1 MKNAIY
7 TSLKL
12 SKFGLMINFIK
23 SVYSGLCIGL
33 GGTAF
38 LSCDN
43 KILGSFLFGLGLF
56 TILNFGFNLF
66 TGKVGYF
73 VNKRPNYWGFLAI
86 VWLGN
91 FVGTFL
97 FAKMMAATRYG
108 EALQA
113 KANALCVIKD
123 SDSPLSLLVLGIF
136 CGMLMFIAA
145 DGYKTI
151 ENQVGKVFTVFLPV
165 MVFILSGFEHCIAD
179 MFYFSLA
186 SDFSLT
192 MFKALLA
199 ITIGNTIG
207 GGLIPLM
214 QKLKDKAPNI

>member
-1 MKNAIY
+1 MPPVIKNLI
-7 TSLKL
+7 L
-12 SKFGLMINFIK
+12 SI
-23 SVYSGLCIGL
+23 YSGLCIGL
-33 GGTAF
+33 GGTAY

-73 VNKRPNYWGFLAI
+73 VNNKPSYWGFLGI

-91 FVGTFL
+91 FIGTFL
-97 FAKMMAATRYG
+97 FARMIALTRYG
-108 EALQA
+108 AALQA
-113 KANALCVIKD
+113 KANALCLVKD
-123 SDSPLSLLVLGIF
+123 GDSIVSLLVLGIF

-145 DGYKTI
+145 DGYKNI
-151 ENQVGKVFTVFLPV
+151 ENQVGKVVVVFLPV

-186 SDFSLT
+186 GDFS
-192 MFKALLA
+192 ALMLKSLIV
-199 ITIGNTIG
+199 ITVGNSIG
-207 GGLIPLM
+207 GGLIPLAWTFAPM
-214 QKLKDKAPNI
+214 RDKQK

>member
-1 MKNAIY
+1 MPPVIKNLI
-7 TSLKL
+7 L
-12 SKFGLMINFIK
+12 SI
-23 SVYSGLCIGL
+23 YSGLCIGL
-33 GGTAF
+33 GGTAY

-43 KILGSFLFGLGLF
+43 KVLGSFLFGLGLF
-56 TILNFGFNLF
+56 TILNFSFNLF

-73 VNKRPNYWGFLAI
+73 VNNKPSYWGFLGI

-91 FVGTFL
+91 FIGTFL
-97 FAKMMAATRYG
+97 FARMIAVTRYG
-108 EALQA
+108 AALQA
-113 KANALCVIKD
+113 KASALCLVKD
-123 SDSPLSLLVLGIF
+123 GDSIVSLLILGIF

-145 DGYKTI
+145 DGYKSI
-151 ENQVGKVFTVFLPV
+151 ENQVGKVVVVFLPV

-192 MFKALLA
+192 MFKALIA
-199 ITIGNTIG
+199 ITIGNSIG

>member
-1 MKNAIY
+1 MIKNLI
-7 TSLKL
+7 L
-12 SKFGLMINFIK
+12 SI
-23 SVYSGLCIGL
+23 YSGLCIGL
-33 GGTAF
+33 GGTVY

-73 VNKRPNYWGFLAI
+73 VNNKPSYWGFLGI

-91 FVGTFL
+91 FIGTFL
-97 FAKMMAATRYG
+97 FAKMIAATRYG
-108 EALQA
+108 ATLQA
-113 KANALCVIKD
+113 KANALCLVKD
-123 SDSPLSLLVLGIF
+123 GDSIVSLLVLGIF

-145 DGYKTI
+145 DGYKNI
-151 ENQVGKVFTVFLPV
+151 ENQVGKVVVVFLPV

-186 SDFSLT
+186 GDFS
-192 MFKALLA
+192 ALMLKSLII
-199 ITIGNTIG
+199 ITVGNSIG
-207 GGLIPLM
+207 GGLIPL
-214 QKLKDKAPNI
+214 ARR

>member
-1 MKNAIY
+1 MPPVIKNLI
-7 TSLKL
+7 L
-12 SKFGLMINFIK
+12 SI
-23 SVYSGLCIGL
+23 YSGLCIGL
-33 GGTAF
+33 GGTVY

-73 VNKRPNYWGFLAI
+73 VNNKPSYWGFLGI

-91 FVGTFL
+91 FIGTFL
-97 FAKMMAATRYG
+97 FAKMIAATRYG
-108 EALQA
+108 ATLQV
-113 KANALCVIKD
+113 KANALCLVKD
-123 SDSPLSLLVLGIF
+123 GDSIVSLLVLGIF

-145 DGYKTI
+145 DGYKNI
-151 ENQVGKVFTVFLPV
+151 ENQVGKVVVVFLPV

-186 SDFSLT
+186 GDFS
-192 MFKALLA
+192 ALMLKSLIV
-199 ITIGNTIG
+199 ITVGNSIG
-207 GGLIPLM
+207 GGLIPL
-214 QKLKDKAPNI
+214 ARR

>member
-1 MKNAIY
+1 MVQ
-7 TSLKL
+7 
-12 SKFGLMINFIK
+12 FIK
-23 SVYSGLCIGL
+23 AIYSGLCIGL
-33 GGTAF
+33 GGTVF

-43 KILGSFLFGLGLF
+43 KLLGSFLFGLGLF

-73 VNKRPNYWGFLAI
+73 VNHKPSYWGFLGI

-97 FAKMMAATRYG
+97 FARMMAVTRYG

-113 KANALCVIKD
+113 KASALCLIKNGD
-123 SDSPLSLLVLGIF
+123 SLPSLFVLGIF

-145 DGYKTI
+145 DGYKNV
-151 ENQVGKVFTVFLPV
+151 ENTAGRVVAVFLPV

-179 MFYFSLA
+179 MFYYSLA
-186 SDFSLT
+186 GEFTPHMFASL
-192 MFKALLA
+192 MV
-199 ITIGNTIG
+199 ITLGNSVG

-214 QKLKDKAPNI
+214 QKMKEKKQA

>member
-1 MKNAIY
+1 MPPVIKNLI
-7 TSLKL
+7 L
-12 SKFGLMINFIK
+12 SI
-23 SVYSGLCIGL
+23 YSGLCIGL
-33 GGTAF
+33 GGTVY

-73 VNKRPNYWGFLAI
+73 VNNKPSYWGFLGI

-91 FVGTFL
+91 FIGTFL
-97 FAKMMAATRYG
+97 FAKMIAATRYG
-108 EALQA
+108 ATLQA
-113 KANALCVIKD
+113 KANALCLVKD
-123 SDSPLSLLVLGIF
+123 GDNIVSLLVLGIF

-145 DGYKTI
+145 DGYKNI
-151 ENQVGKVFTVFLPV
+151 ENQVGKVVVVFLPV

-186 SDFSLT
+186 GDFS
-192 MFKALLA
+192 ALMLKSLIV
-199 ITIGNTIG
+199 ITVGNSIG
-207 GGLIPLM
+207 GGLIPL
-214 QKLKDKAPNI
+214 ARR